1 MSKSLSIHKKQKALK
16 QKKSQLL
23 LADADSGQVSLLL
36 NCNIGESKLTALPFT
51 QEILSSKSINDKE
64 SQALLDDIKQEF
76 DTNRIDILIDR
87 LEHDIVHS
95 ITVPF
100 GLGKVISAYDKLGGN
115 VTTLRNFKAG
125 IVATKED
132 KNRYVE
138 WEDAKNSIIDRKD
151 HDSKKNDWKKSK
163 LETMS
168 EGERVL
174 DGYSGKDLGIK
185 IGTSINKNKQ
195 IDAEHI
201 TSVAEIERDAKNHLF
216 SKGKTA
222 KCRRIYRVEL
232 SGAKENLTLIEG
244 GMNSSKSDRDLI
256 EWANSSISTNKAK
269 ETGIPNLTN
278 GEYYE
283 LDQEKIGSEYEKSKN
298 HIYKNQRSEQLKKQG
313 TEAFVTSFLEGSKMG
328 FQQAIGCVLVE
339 LFANIII
346 EMKTMM
352 RSDFVVSNW
361 KREIKSACERVGQSV
376 LSKWRDVINNFMD
389 GFIAGLISNIVTI
402 VINTFYTTA
411 KNLVRMIRE
420 GLFSLL
426 KAIKLLV
433 STPSDASLL
442 DATHEASKILFA
454 GGVIVSGIALEEIVS
469 KWLTTVPFSTEITA
483 VVVGS
488 VTAITTTFS
497 VYLIDKLDLLGVIQ
511 KQENVYIIQKLD
523 MIIEDSNSDLLASL
537 VDYKYN

>member
-36 NCNIGESKLTALPFT
+36 NCNIGERKLTALPFT

-87 LEHDIVHS
+87 LEYDIIHS

-100 GLGKVISAYDKLGGN
+100 GLGKVISAYDRVGGN
-115 VTTLRNFKAG
+115 VNTIHNARTGVYATQAAASSYEGRDDYDSSKYHKDDSYKSTNANYSKERKAG
-125 IVATKED
+125 ILTDYLTGKILDANNGHDLDHVVSAKEVHDDAGRFLAGLKGENLANSDTNLKPTNPTANRSKGADSMEEFLRKKDEKQTRRGELEAKQELSKSEENELRKIKKLSEINND
-132 KNRYVE
+132 K
-138 WEDAKNSIIDRKD
+138 A
-151 HDSKKNDWKKSK
+151 
-163 LETMS
+163 
-168 EGERVL
+168 
-174 DGYSGKDLGIK
+174 
-185 IGTSINKNKQ
+185 KQ
-195 IDAEHI
+195 IDKAARE
-201 TSVAEIERDAKNHLF
+201 EINKKINH
-216 SKGKTA
+216 
-222 KCRRIYRVEL
+222 
-232 SGAKENLTLIEG
+232 
-244 GMNSSKSDRDLI
+244 
-256 EWANSSISTNKAK
+256 
-269 ETGIPNLTN
+269 
-278 GEYYE
+278 EYYTSS
-283 LDQEKIGSEYEKSKN
+283 DFIKSSVSTTA
-298 HIYKNQRSEQLKKQG
+298 I
-313 TEAFVTSFLEGSKMG
+313 EGSKMG

-361 KREIKSACERVGQSV
+361 KREIKSVCERVGQSV
-376 LSKWRDVINNFMD
+376 LSKWRDVINSFFY
-389 GFIAGLISNIVTI
+389 GLLSGLISNIVTI

-511 KQENVYIIQKLD
+511 KQENIYIIQKLD